1 MALELD
7 HLFVFV
13 EPEDAAPGGGVF
25 EALKALGLEPS
36 FTRRHV
42 GQGTA
47 NLCFAFDNAYLELLH
62 LADEDELRTS
72 PLGRVGFAKR
82 ALWRKTGASPFGI
95 AARGGGLPGETRN
108 YRNPQFPPGVS
119 IAISAECNDTA
130 MPFVFS
136 SPGTAPPS
144 AWTDGRAGRRQEA
157 AGFTRL
163 TIERLTLPKLPV
175 AGGAIDAFHRS
186 GLVKGL
192 EIAEGDPEM
201 LIGLAPGRRLR
212 LPAFVI
218 A

>member
-13 EPEDAAPGGGVF
+13 EPDEAAPGGRAF

-47 NLCFAFDNAYLELLH
+47 NVCYAFDNAYLELLH

-72 PLGRVGFAKR
+72 PLGRSGFAKR

-119 IAISAECNDTA
+119 ITISAESDDAA

-136 SPGTAPPS
+136 SPGTTPPS
-144 AWTDGRAGRRQEA
+144 EWTDGRAGRRQAA

-163 TIERLTLPKLPV
+163 TIERLTLPKVPV
-175 AGGAIDAFHRS
+175 AGGALDAFHRA
-186 GLVKGL
+186 GLVEVL
-192 EIAEGDPEM
+192 EIAEGEPEM
-201 LIGLAPGRRLR
+201 LIGLAPGRRLH
-212 LPAFVI
+212 LPAFTP